1 MCKKITIDDCVAF
14 HGHVCGGIAL
24 GYVLAQYAMEKLG
37 ACREDALCARV
48 ECVSCPVDAV
58 QCVTGCTAGKRTLE
72 VVDAGCTALTLVRKE
87 TRRGIRAEIA
97 VSVPAGL
104 SKAEALRYILS
115 LDPAAVCRWEPAAL
129 ESPPDR

>member
-37 ACREDALCARV
+37 ARREDALCARV
-48 ECVSCPVDAV
+48 ECSSCPVDAV

-72 VVDAGCTALTLVRKE
+72 VADAGRTALTLVRKE
-87 TRRGIRAEIA
+87 TGRGIRAEIA

-104 SKAEALRYILS
+104 SKAETLGYILS

-129 ESPPDR
+129 EVPLGR